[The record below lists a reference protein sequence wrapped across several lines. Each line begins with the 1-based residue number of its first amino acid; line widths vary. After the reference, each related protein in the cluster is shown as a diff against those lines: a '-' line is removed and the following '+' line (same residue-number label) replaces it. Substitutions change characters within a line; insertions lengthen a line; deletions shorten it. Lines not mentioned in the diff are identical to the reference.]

1 MDTTATSISS
11 AELTDRVLQTLEQA
25 QQPLT
30 IAQIQRHLPRP
41 MQERE
46 DDLRQSLQELVSQ
59 GRLHQFAPY
68 RSKTPRYW
76 TRNPEQHARATIL
89 EVLNE
94 QAVTQREL
102 FLKVSRRLQGQP
114 EGWLQQLLAQML
126 LDGQIRKLPPR
137 PGGHA
142 NLLSAREP
150 QPRDYL
156 APVFHSLFGSLRE
169 VFKRLESEGISRE
182 RSLQEANAL
191 WQAMPWDRLSDE
203 PSEEMGEM
211 PETPVEAMA
220 PPSPPPPTPAV
231 ETGETPVRT
240 GFE

>member
-1 MDTTATSISS
+1 MDTTATSVSS
-11 AELTDRVLQTLEQA
+11 AEMTDRVLQTLEQA
-25 QQPLT
+25 SQPLT

-46 DDLRQSLQELVSQ
+46 DELRQCLQDLVSQ

-68 RSKTPRYW
+68 RSKTPRFW

-114 EGWLQQLLAQML
+114 EGWLQQLLSQML

-142 NLLSAREP
+142 NLLSSREP

-191 WQAMPWDRLSDE
+191 WQAMPWDRLSEE
-203 PSEEMGEM
+203 PSPEPGESEEMAEM
-211 PETPVEAMA
+211 PREA
-220 PPSPPPPTPAV
+220 PTSPPPPAAS
-231 ETGETPVRT
+231 ETPVRT

>member
-11 AELTDRVLQTLEQA
+11 AEMTERVLQTLEQA
-25 QQPLT
+25 SQPLT

-46 DDLRQSLQELVSQ
+46 DELRQCLQDFVSQ

-68 RSKTPRYW
+68 RSKTPRFW
-76 TRNPEQHARATIL
+76 TRNPEQHARTTIL

-102 FLKVSRRLQGQP
+102 FLKVQRRLQGQP
-114 EGWLQQLLAQML
+114 EGWLQQLLSQML

-142 NLLSAREP
+142 NLLSSREP

-191 WQAMPWDRLSDE
+191 WQAMPWDRMSDE
-203 PSEEMGEM
+203 PTDEPGESAEMAEM
-211 PETPVEAMA
+211 PMETPN
-220 PPSPPPPTPAV
+220 PPPPPEV
-231 ETGETPVRT
+231 SDTPVRT